1 MEIKMKRIIMP
12 LLLVAMLFTV
22 SCNKKYI
29 KNTEIEETPDS
40 KRILYIFAHYVKG
53 FKDKDPTIFQ
63 KYISKEYYDN
73 NGTDDAKDDVD
84 YEKLMAILNS
94 EQFNALKKVEIIYI
108 IKDLDIDEATKTAKL
123 LFFYEVRFKRK
134 SKLETEED
142 HAFVKDDGM
151 TNHKLN
157 DNNQMELKKEE
168 DGQWRII
175 SGL

>member
-1 MEIKMKRIIMP
+1 MKKIIMP

-29 KNTEIEETPDS
+29 KNTEIEETPDT

-53 FKDKDPTIFQ
+53 FKDKNVSIFQ
-63 KYISKEYYDN
+63 DFISKNYYDN
-73 NGTDDAKDDVD
+73 NGTDDPRDDVD
-84 YEKLMAILNS
+84 YDKLIAILNS
-94 EQFNALKKVEIIYI
+94 EQFSALAKVEIVYLL
-108 IKDLDIDEATKTAKL
+108 KDLMVDESTGTAKL

-134 SKLETEED
+134 SKLETEEENS
-142 HAFVKDDGM
+142 FVKSDGM

-157 DNNQMELKKEE
+157 DNNQMIFKKEE
-168 DGQWRII
+168 DGKWRII

>member
-1 MEIKMKRIIMP
+1 MKKIILP
-12 LLLVAMLFTV
+12 LLIFAMMFTV

-40 KRILYIFAHYVKG
+40 KKILYIFAHYVKG
-53 FKDKDPTIFQ
+53 FKDKDPSIF
-63 KYISKEYYDN
+63 KEYISKNYYDN

-84 YEKLMAILNS
+84 YDKLMEILS
-94 EQFNALKKVEIIYI
+94 SDQFNALNKLEIVYI
-108 IKDLDIDEATKTAKL
+108 LKDLKVDVVTKSAKL

-134 SKLETEED
+134 SKLEPTED
-142 HAFVKDDGM
+142 SSFVKSDGT

-157 DNNQMELKKEE
+157 DNNQMKFKKEE
-168 DGQWRII
+168 DGEWRII

>member
-1 MEIKMKRIIMP
+1 MKKMILP
-12 LLLVAMLFTV
+12 LLVLALMFTV

-29 KNTEIEETPDS
+29 KNTEIEETPDT

-53 FKDKDPTIFQ
+53 FKDKNPTVF
-63 KYISKEYYDN
+63 KDFISKDYYDN

-84 YEKLMAILNS
+84 YDKLMAILNS
-94 EQFNALKKVEIIYI
+94 EQFNSLDKLEIVYI
-108 IKDLDIDEATKTAKL
+108 LKDLKIEEATKTAKL

-134 SKLETEED
+134 SKLDPEEESS
-142 HAFVKDDGM
+142 FVKSDGT

-157 DNNQMELKKEE
+157 DNNQMWFKKEA
-168 DGQWRII
+168 DGEWRII

>member
-1 MEIKMKRIIMP
+1 MKKMILP
-12 LLLVAMLFTV
+12 LLVLTLMFTV

-53 FKDKDPTIFQ
+53 FKDKDPTVF
-63 KYISKEYYDN
+63 KDFISKDYYDN

-84 YEKLMAILNS
+84 YDKLMAILNS
-94 EQFNALKKVEIIYI
+94 EQFNSLDKLEIVYI
-108 IKDLDIDEATKTAKL
+108 LKDLKIEAATKTAKL

-134 SKLETEED
+134 SKLDKENES
-142 HAFVKDDGM
+142 AFVKSDGT

-157 DNNQMELKKEE
+157 DNNQMWFRKEA
-168 DGQWRII
+168 DGEWRII